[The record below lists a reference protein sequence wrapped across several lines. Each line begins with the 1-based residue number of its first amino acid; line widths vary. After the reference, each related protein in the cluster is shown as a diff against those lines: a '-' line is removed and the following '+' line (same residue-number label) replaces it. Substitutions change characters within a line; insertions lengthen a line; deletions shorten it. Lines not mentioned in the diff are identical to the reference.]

1 MPSSAVQMEARS
13 PVSLLNRAVK
23 RKSDDDVV
31 EGASGERELNQKVR
45 VLCGKHGCAV
55 RDVKP
60 QLWMYVW
67 LCQDL
72 SVLSCHTVHMFSGK
86 YSRQYKAALQWL
98 GSSVV
103 RWRAL
108 EHPVLLEF
116 KRYTKCMQLY
126 CYALFLFLYIFAL
139 QFERLL
145 VRRDF
150 K

>member
-60 QLWMYVW
+60 QL
-67 LCQDL
+67 
-72 SVLSCHTVHMFSGK
+72 
-86 YSRQYKAALQWL
+86 
-98 GSSVV
+98 
-103 RWRAL
+103 
-108 EHPVLLEF
+108 
-116 KRYTKCMQLY
+116 
-126 CYALFLFLYIFAL
+126 
-139 QFERLL
+139 
-145 VRRDF
+145 
-150 K
+150 